1 MMFGTTTA
9 CPTRM
14 RPSAV
19 SSAGN
24 GTVARSRC
32 SLSNGQNAGLAVSS
46 DRSGRVDGWSFTP
59 VRIRALA
66 PVSGSRRQRSR
77 TRVQA
82 PPAARSGTLASR
94 SRSSKSIAVT
104 LMTVAGWAHAGR
116 SCSCSDPS
124 GTDRGF
130 PGRNGDQCPGVTG
143 RARRAAVRHH
153 PGSGRPG
160 ARGAC
165 RGLPGRRRLGGA
177 QGDAALCGVAG
188 HGGRHDGRPPAV
200 GPLLGRVPGE
210 QSGLGERLAVAVSFE
225 FATAGRIMVGPGRA
239 QELPGV
245 LAGLGSRVLVVTGAD
260 PARHNTLLASLDRAA
275 AMFPVAAEP
284 TVDLVRAAVAVAR
297 AQGADVI
304 AAIGGG
310 SVIDT
315 GKAVA
320 MLLGNG
326 GDPLDYLEVVGSGQA
341 ITRPSVPCVA
351 VPTTAGTGAEVTANA
366 VLAVPSHRVKASLRS
381 PLMIPRVALV
391 DPLLTVSC
399 PPTVTAASGLD
410 ALTQCLEPFVSVQ
423 ATPLTDGLARE
434 GLRRAGTGLRA
445 AYANGEDLA
454 ARADMAMCSLLGGI
468 SLANAKL
475 GAVHGLAGVIGGT
488 ADVPHGL
495 ACAALLAPVIEANV
509 RTLRSAGAGPSA
521 DGVLDRYAEAARLL
535 TGHPAASL
543 EDGLAWIRETL
554 TLLHVPGLASFG
566 LRPAQFD
573 DIATQAMAS
582 SSMKGNPVTL
592 SHADLTAILS
602 QAGGG

>member
-1 MMFGTTTA
+1 
-9 CPTRM
+9 
-14 RPSAV
+14 
-19 SSAGN
+19 
-24 GTVARSRC
+24 
-32 SLSNGQNAGLAVSS
+32 
-46 DRSGRVDGWSFTP
+46 
-59 VRIRALA
+59 
-66 PVSGSRRQRSR
+66 
-77 TRVQA
+77 
-82 PPAARSGTLASR
+82 
-94 SRSSKSIAVT
+94 
-104 LMTVAGWAHAGR
+104 
-116 SCSCSDPS
+116 
-124 GTDRGF
+124 
-130 PGRNGDQCPGVTG
+130 
-143 RARRAAVRHH
+143 
-153 PGSGRPG
+153 
-160 ARGAC
+160 
-165 RGLPGRRRLGGA
+165 
-177 QGDAALCGVAG
+177 
-188 HGGRHDGRPPAV
+188 
-200 GPLLGRVPGE
+200 
-210 QSGLGERLAVAVSFE
+210 VSFE

-239 QELPGV
+239 EELPGV

-260 PARHNTLLASLDRAA
+260 PARHNTLLASLDRVAA
-275 AMFPVAAEP
+275 VFPVAAEP
-284 TVDLVRAAVAVAR
+284 TVELVRAAVAVAR

-341 ITRPSVPCVA
+341 ITRPAVPCVA

-509 RTLRSAGAGPSA
+509 RAARSSPPGA
-521 DGVLDRYAEAARLL
+521 DVLDRYTEAAGLL
-535 TGHPAASL
+535 TRQSDASV
-543 EDGLAWIRETL
+543 EDGLSWIRETL
-554 TLLHVPGLASFG
+554 TLLQVPGLAAFG
-566 LRPAQFD
+566 LGPQQAD
-573 DIATQAMAS
+573 DIAANALVS
-582 SSMKGNPVTL
+582 SSMKGNPVPL
-592 SHADLTAILS
+592 SHADLKAIVLE
-602 QAGGG
+602 AI